1 MSNSPGNWGQL
12 SLWERRCMKS
22 RVGLFRNVKV
32 CPVGKRIALGS
43 QKETFSGNYREIEF
57 GPIVEVLF

>member
-1 MSNSPGNWGQL
+1 
-12 SLWERRCMKS
+12 MKN

-57 GPIVEVLF
+57 GPIIEILF